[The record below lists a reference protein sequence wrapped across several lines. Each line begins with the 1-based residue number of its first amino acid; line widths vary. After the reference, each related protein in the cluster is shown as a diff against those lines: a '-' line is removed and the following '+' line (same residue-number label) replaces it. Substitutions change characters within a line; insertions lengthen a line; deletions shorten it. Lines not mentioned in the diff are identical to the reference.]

1 MMKFFLTLITIFFT
15 HLAFSQDLT
24 YSQCSLKSEV
34 CVEIQTLKEFNSK
47 EEGRFSLN
55 LKGSE
60 VELKKIDLWMQMGSH
75 GHGSSPLKV
84 TQLAPQEFD
93 VTKAYFVM
101 KGKWQVRVTYQ
112 QGDIQETLIL
122 ELMVR

>member
-1 MMKFFLTLITIFFT
+1 MKFFLILITILFT